1 MVFLRHNGQV
11 FLDLPDLI
19 PLFKILLPIHMSVV
33 QIMKTIMLCS
43 VLNTGPRLKVA
54 NLAQLENLAHLV
66 SSGILAQPSELT

>member
-1 MVFLRHNGQV
+1 MVFLRHNRQV

-19 PLFKILLPIHMSVV
+19 PMFKILVPIHMSVV

-43 VLNTGPRLKVA
+43 VLNTGPRLKVE
-54 NLAQLENLAHLV
+54 NFAQLENLAHLV

>member
-19 PLFKILLPIHMSVV
+19 PLFKILMPIHMSVV
-33 QIMKTIMLCS
+33 QIMKSIMLCS
-43 VLNTGPRLKVA
+43 VLDTGPRLKI
-54 NLAQLENLAHLV
+54 ENLAHQV